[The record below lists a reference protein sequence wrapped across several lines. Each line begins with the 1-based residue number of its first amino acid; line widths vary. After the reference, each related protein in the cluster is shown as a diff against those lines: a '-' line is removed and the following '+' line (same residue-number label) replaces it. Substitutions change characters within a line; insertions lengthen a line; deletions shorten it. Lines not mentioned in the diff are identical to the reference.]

1 MKNIKEGL
9 DLPIDSGKLKM
20 ELNNGNVV
28 KRVAVLGTDFPGLK
42 PSMLV
47 EVGDIVDKGQTLFT
61 DKKNPG
67 VLYTA
72 PVAGKI
78 VEINR
83 GEKRAFQS
91 IVIEKDST
99 IVGSRSFTAYP
110 SEDLEKLDRKVVQD
124 LLVESG
130 AWVSFRTRPYSKA
143 PKVGSVPENIFV
155 TAIDTNPLAGKP
167 EVTISAHEKAF
178 KDGLS
183 IISTL
188 TDGFVYVCKAEA
200 SLPTISSP
208 KVKEEVFVG
217 KHPAGLAG
225 THIHFISPA
234 DENHIMWS
242 IGYQEVIAIGY
253 LFRTGEI
260 YNERVVCI
268 AGENVKNPR
277 LLRTVQGACVSELL
291 EGELQGENFRMIAGS
306 VLHGNHAQGAF
317 DYLGRF
323 HQQIT
328 VIPEGNKQEFLG
340 WIMPGAKKHSITRS
354 YLSSLFPPSKYDFNT
369 ALNGGSRAMVPIGN
383 FEKVMPLDIMATHLL
398 RAIEIGDTDTA
409 KLLGC
414 LELDEEDLALCTYVC
429 PGKTEYGRLLRKCL
443 TKIELEG

>member
-1 MKNIKEGL
+1 MINIKKGL
-9 DLPIDSGKLKM
+9 DLPISGKPEM
-20 ELNNGNVV
+20 VLNNGNIVNH
-28 KRVAVLGTDFPGLK
+28 VAVLGIDFPGLR

-47 EVGDIVDKGQTLFT
+47 EVGDVVDKGQVLFT

-72 PVAGKI
+72 PIAGK
-78 VEINR
+78 VVAINR

-91 IVIEKDST
+91 LVIEKDST
-99 IVGSRSFTAYP
+99 IVGSKKFKSYP
-110 SEDLEKLDRKVVQD
+110 SENLASLSRQEVRDQLIQ
-124 LLVESG
+124 SG
-130 AWVSFRTRPYSKA
+130 AWTSFRTRPFSKTPAVDTA
-143 PKVGSVPENIFV
+143 PEHIFV
-155 TAIDTNPLAGKP
+155 TAMDTNPLAADP
-167 EVTISAHEKAF
+167 TVTISAHEKAF
-178 KDGLS
+178 RDGLEVLT
-183 IISTL
+183 TL
-188 TDGFVYVCKAEA
+188 TDGFVYVCKGEA
-200 SLPTISSP
+200 SLPTSSSS

-234 DENHIMWS
+234 SENHVMWS

-260 YNERVVCI
+260 YNERVVSV
-268 AGENVKNPR
+268 AGPNVKNPR
-277 LLRTVQGACVSELL
+277 LLRTIQGACVSELVN
-291 EGELQGENFRMIAGS
+291 GELQGDNYRVIAGS
-306 VLHGNHAQGAF
+306 VLHGNHAKGAF

-323 HQQIT
+323 HLQVS

-354 YLSSLFPPSKYDFNT
+354 YLSSIFPPREYEFNT
-369 ALNGGSRAMVPIGN
+369 AINGGSRAMVPIGS

-398 RAIEIGDTDTA
+398 RSIEIGDTDTA

-443 TKIELEG
+443 TKIEVEG